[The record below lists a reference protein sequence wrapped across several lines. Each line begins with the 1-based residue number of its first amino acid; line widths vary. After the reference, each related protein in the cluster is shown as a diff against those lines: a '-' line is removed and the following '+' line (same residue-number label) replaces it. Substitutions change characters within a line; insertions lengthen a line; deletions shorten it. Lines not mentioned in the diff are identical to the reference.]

1 MFSSCN
7 LSLKTNLYR
16 DNLEARLRNLQ
27 YVRTVWSKGDLK
39 QALEVAI
46 GLNEQGITVDILQV
60 HTVLR
65 VSFPFTDLPGVN
77 SNCCE

>member
-1 MFSSCN
+1 MPH
-7 LSLKTNLYR
+7 R

-46 GLNEQGITVDILQV
+46 SLDDQGITVDILQV
-60 HTVLR
+60 LCV
-65 VSFPFTDLPGVN
+65 VN
-77 SNCCE
+77 KC